1 MGVGRDDVS
10 PGADGGWVGEYLGR
24 VEVGEPCC
32 FALL

>member
-10 PGADGGWVGEYLGR
+10 PGTDEGWVGEYPGR
-24 VEVGEPCC
+24 VEVGEPC

>member
-10 PGADGGWVGEYLGR
+10 PGADGGWVGEYLSR